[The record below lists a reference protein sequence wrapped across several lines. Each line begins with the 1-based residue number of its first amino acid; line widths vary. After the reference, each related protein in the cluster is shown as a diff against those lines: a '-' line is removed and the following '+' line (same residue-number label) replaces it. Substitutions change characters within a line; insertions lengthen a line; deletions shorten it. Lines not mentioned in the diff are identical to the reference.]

1 MAKFNLNAYT
11 DADGLGFP
19 LNFRRGNPNP
29 LDNSSVWASLEA
41 AQNYAKTDPVA
52 YVGQVLTVLNVVDG
66 IANAATVY
74 CIQNEAGDLARV
86 GTVTLGDDTTIIK
99 NEDNTLSIKGY
110 ADAAEGAQLVKTA
123 DGLAWVVPSTT
134 TVEGL
139 QTAVAAIQETLGD
152 STKGLVKQVADN
164 KAAIEKLNGDNTT
177 EGSVAYQIA
186 QIVAGADASFDTLK
200 EIADWIGTHTTDAA
214 TMNSQIN
221 TNKTDITSL
230 KALVGDEAV
239 ATQIANAIDEALKS
253 GETDKYALATD
264 LTTLAGRVTTAET
277 DIDAL
282 EAKVGSS
289 TVAEQIA
296 AALKGEGDE
305 DKYALKSHAHNIS
318 DITDLQTTLNAKAA
332 DADLKELQGV
342 VDGKADKAT
351 NLAGYGITDAYTKT
365 EADEA
370 VAAKIGEV
378 GEKTVKAYVD
388 DAITAKSTTD
398 ATTYATKTE
407 VTDAIAGAGHAA
419 QTDLEAHTGNTTVHI
434 TAEERTQWNVAEK
447 NKIESITSA
456 SNTITVATGE
466 DRSVDISLN
475 WGTFGEG

>member
-11 DADGLGFP
+11 SADGLGFP

-29 LDNSSVWASLEA
+29 LDNSSVWASLTA

-52 YVGQVLTVLNVVDG
+52 YVGQVLTVLDVVDG
-66 IANAATVY
+66 TANAATVY

-123 DGLAWVVPSTT
+123 DGLAWIVPSTT

-139 QTAVAAIQETLGD
+139 QTAVAALQETVGD

-164 KAAIEKLNGDNTT
+164 KAAIATLNADSTT

-221 TNKTDITSL
+221 TNKTDIASL
-230 KALVGDEAV
+230 KELVGSEAV
-239 ATQIANAIDEALKS
+239 ATQIANAIDAALKS
-253 GETDKYALATD
+253 GETDKYALASD
-264 LTTLAGRVTTAET
+264 LTTLAGRVTTAEQ

-282 EAKVGSS
+282 ETKVGTT

-305 DKYALKSHAHNIS
+305 DKYALKKHTHIIDDVTGLQDALNLKA
-318 DITDLQTTLNAKAA
+318 TDAGLKALEA
-332 DADLKELQGV
+332 V

-351 NLAGYGITDAYTKT
+351 DLAGYGITDAYTKT
-365 EADEA
+365 AADEA
-370 VAAKIGEV
+370 VATKIGEV

-388 DAITAKSTTD
+388 DAIAAKSTAD
-398 ATTYATKTE
+398 GTTYATKTE
-407 VTDAIAGAGHAA
+407 VTEAIAGAGHAA
-419 QTDLEAHTGNTTVHI
+419 QADLEAHTGDTTVHI
-434 TAEERTQWNVAEK
+434 TADERTQWNAAEK

-456 SNTITVATGE
+456 SNTITVVTGE
-466 DRSVDISLN
+466 NRSVDISLN

>member
-11 DADGLGFP
+11 SADGLGFP

-29 LDNSSVWASLEA
+29 LDNSSVWASLTA

-52 YVGQVLTVLNVVDG
+52 YVGQVLTVLDVVDG
-66 IANAATVY
+66 TANAATVY

-230 KALVGDEAV
+230 KELVGSEAV
-239 ATQIANAIDEALKS
+239 ATQIANAIDAALKS
-253 GETDKYALATD
+253 GETDKYALASD
-264 LTTLAGRVTTAET
+264 LTALAGRVTTAEQ

-282 EAKVGSS
+282 ETKVGTT

-305 DKYALKSHAHNIS
+305 DKYALKKHTHII
-318 DITDLQTTLNAKAA
+318 DDVTGLQ
-332 DADLKELQGV
+332 DALIRQLILLVMVLLMLTPRQQLMKLLLLKL
-342 VDGKADKAT
+342 
-351 NLAGYGITDAYTKT
+351 
-365 EADEA
+365 
-370 VAAKIGEV
+370 
-378 GEKTVKAYVD
+378 VKLV
-388 DAITAKSTTD
+388 KR
-398 ATTYATKTE
+398 
-407 VTDAIAGAGHAA
+407 
-419 QTDLEAHTGNTTVHI
+419 L
-434 TAEERTQWNVAEK
+434 
-447 NKIESITSA
+447 
-456 SNTITVATGE
+456 
-466 DRSVDISLN
+466 
-475 WGTFGEG
+475 

>member
-434 TAEERTQWNVAEK
+434 TAEERTQWNAAEK
-447 NKIESITSA
+447 NKIESITST